1 MIIMGVDPG
10 YAITGYGILETKN
23 NRLNPL
29 DFGVLTTP
37 ARMPIE
43 RRLYKIHTGLIAIMR
58 EYNPAVLAVE
68 ELFFARNTT
77 TAIGTAEARGIALLA
92 AAQYKIPVF
101 EYTPLQVKLAVT
113 GYGKSEKRQVQSMV
127 KLLLHLDEMPKPDD
141 AADALAIA
149 VCQAHTGPR
158 VDFRAVGGYQ

>member
-1 MIIMGVDPG
+1 MNIIRPSWRWRS
-10 YAITGYGILETKN
+10 Y
-23 NRLNPL
+23 
-29 DFGVLTTP
+29 
-37 ARMPIE
+37 
-43 RRLYKIHTGLIAIMR
+43 
-58 EYNPAVLAVE
+58 
-68 ELFFARNTT
+68 FFARNTT